1 MGGWL
6 AVGHHALLAVEG
18 DTGDSRLEAVEV
30 CGGVWRCMEVYGG
43 VWWCMVVYGSVWR
56 FVEVCGGVWKCVG
69 LCGGVWR
76 CWRCVGDLNISCEA
90 GSSTLGEAG
99 AEGKTVVKVLRC
111 GDTSS
116 SASRDCDWVNS
127 LGRESLV
134 PRLQTVQIAL
144 ETRELRLQAR
154 SQ

>member
-1 MGGWL
+1 M
-6 AVGHHALLAVEG
+6 
-18 DTGDSRLEAVEV
+18 
-30 CGGVWRCMEVYGG
+30 YGG
-43 VWWCMVVYGSVWR
+43 VWWCM
-56 FVEVCGGVWKCVG
+56 EVCGGALRCVVACGSVWGCVEVY
-69 LCGGVWR
+69 GGVGGV
-76 CWRCVGDLNISCEA
+76 WRCVGDLNISCEA
-90 GSSTLGEAG
+90 GCSTLGEAG

>member
-6 AVGHHALLAVEG
+6 AVGHHALLAGEG
-18 DTGDSRLEAVEV
+18 DTGDSRVEAVEV
-30 CGGVWRCMEVYGG
+30 CGGVWWCMEVCGGALRCVVACGSVWGCVEVYGG
-43 VWWCMVVYGSVWR
+43 V
-56 FVEVCGGVWKCVG
+56 GGV
-69 LCGGVWR
+69 
-76 CWRCVGDLNISCEA
+76 WRCVGDLNISCEA